1 MREIEVRELPYL
13 PLGHQGENEAQR
25 IVWRGLADSWARL
38 YGEGVFALTV
48 LREGDSAPYP
58 ASLKSENGDVIW
70 TLSNADTAKAGEGMA
85 ELTYTVGGVIAK
97 SRTWRTVVE
106 PSLSAN
112 GTTKP
117 PPAYQSWVD
126 EVLQAAADA
135 ETAVS
140 KMPYV
145 DETTGNWFKW
155 DATAGAFADTG
166 VAATGPQGEVGPKG
180 DTGEQGPKG
189 DTGATGPK
197 GDTGAPGAQGPKG
210 ETGATGATGPQGP
223 KGETGPRGPQGE
235 QGIQGETGPAGP
247 QGPVGPK
254 GDTGDTGPQGL
265 KGDTG
270 ETGPVGPT
278 GPIGHQGETGP
289 AGPQGETGERGPKGE
304 TGDKG
309 DKGDAFTYSDFTKEQ
324 LEGLRGP
331 QGIQGPKGE
340 KGDTGDT
347 GPQGEK
353 GDKGDT
359 GETGPR
365 GPQGGQGIQ
374 GPTGPQ
380 GEKGETGAQGPKGAT
395 GDTGPQGPKGDTG
408 SGFKVLGYYDTAGA
422 LDEAK
427 LATAQPGDAYGVGTA
442 EPYDIYI
449 LNGTTGKFINNGPL
463 QGAKGD
469 KGDTGAQGPKG
480 DQGDVGPTGSAG
492 PTGPQGEVGPQGPTG
507 PAGADGAKGADGAAG
522 KDGVTYIPS
531 VSDAGVISWT
541 NDGGKTNP
549 KSVSIKGPKG
559 DTGATGA
566 DGAAGPQGP
575 KGDPGETGPQGPAGA
590 DGAAGKDGV
599 TFTPSM
605 SDDGDLSWT
614 NDGGKANPQTV
625 NLKGPKGDTG
635 TRGPAGADGAKGDT
649 GPEGPRGLQGKTGPA
664 GADGKTPVKGT
675 DYFTP
680 ADVNEIAAEAA
691 KKVDISGKLD
701 KTGDG
706 SNVTAAFTAA
716 ETRTNIAT
724 GEKLSVLLGK
734 IAKWLGDLKALA
746 FKDKVAKTDLAND
759 VQTSLDKA
767 DSALQSAPVTSVNG
781 ATGEVKGTFYV
792 TVTQGDNYNITADKT
807 AMEVYKAY
815 AAGYAVYAIT
825 KFPETDVP
833 FVLPLVSA
841 VNMRDM
847 ILLGF
852 AALGSLSPEA
862 APNYPVVVYN
872 GANKKWTTWFGTL
885 ATPVDIPSELKN
897 PYSLNIKIGDTT
909 TSYDGSATKTVK
921 IPEGWPTMRKV
932 TLPVTGWNSSTKQQS
947 VTVTGVLADGTKQ
960 RVFCSPVDESYD
972 SVWNVCYVQC
982 VGHGADSLTFQCDEI
997 PTAAIEVFVSVQPVN
1012 FTS

>member
-13 PLGHQGENEAQR
+13 PLGHQGENKAQR

-85 ELTYTVGGVIAK
+85 ELTYTVGGAIAK

-145 DETTGNWFKW
+145 DSTTGHWFKW
-155 DATAGAFADTG
+155 DAAQNAFADTG

-180 DTGEQGPKG
+180 DTGAQGPKG
-189 DTGATGPK
+189 ETGATGPK
-197 GDTGAPGAQGPKG
+197 GDTGATGAQGPKG

-223 KGETGPRGPQGE
+223 KGETGARGPQGE

-247 QGPVGPK
+247 QG
-254 GDTGDTGPQGL
+254 
-265 KGDTG
+265 
-270 ETGPVGPT
+270 
-278 GPIGHQGETGP
+278 
-289 AGPQGETGERGPKGE
+289 A
-304 TGDKG
+304 KG
-309 DKGDAFTYSDFTKEQ
+309 DKGDAFTYSDFTAAQ
-324 LEGLRGP
+324 LAAL
-331 QGIQGPKGE
+331 
-340 KGDTGDT
+340 KGDKGNT

-353 GDKGDT
+353 GDT
-359 GETGPR
+359 GATGPTGPEGPR
-365 GPQGGQGIQ
+365 GPQGEQ
-374 GPTGPQ
+374 GPQ
-380 GEKGETGAQGPKGAT
+380 GQTGPRGEQGPAGPKGE
-395 GDTGPQGPKGDTG
+395 TG
-408 SGFKVLGYYDTAGA
+408 SGFKVLGYYGTKAA
-422 LDEAK
+422 LDAAQK
-427 LATAQPGDAYGVGTA
+427 ATAAAGDAYGVGTA

-449 LNGTTGKFINNGPL
+449 FDGITGEFINNGPL

-469 KGDTGAQGPKG
+469 TGERGPQGIQGPKG
-480 DQGDVGPTGSAG
+480 DPGK
-492 PTGPQGEVGPQGPTG
+492 
-507 PAGADGAKGADGAAG
+507 DGAKGADGLPG
-522 KDGVTYIPS
+522 KD
-531 VSDAGVISWT
+531 
-541 NDGGKTNP
+541 
-549 KSVSIKGPKG
+549 
-559 DTGATGA
+559 GA
-566 DGAAGPQGP
+566 DGA
-575 KGDPGETGPQGPAGA
+575 PGK
-590 DGAAGKDGV
+590 DGTNGRDGV
-599 TFTPSM
+599 TFTPAINAA
-605 SDDGDLSWT
+605 GDLSWS
-614 NDGGKANPQTV
+614 NDGGKANPETV

-635 TRGPAGADGAKGDT
+635 TRGPAGANGAKGDT

-706 SNVTAAFTAA
+706 SSVTAAFTAA
-716 ETRTNIAT
+716 TTRANIAT
-724 GEKLSVLLGK
+724 GEKLSVLFGK
-734 IAKWLGDLKALA
+734 IAKWFADLGSLA
-746 FKDKVAKTDLAND
+746 FKSSVSKSDLASD
-759 VQTSLDKA
+759 VQTSLGKA
-767 DSALQSAPVTSVNG
+767 DSALQSAPVTSVNSKTG
-781 ATGEVKGTFYV
+781 AVRSTFYV
-792 TVTQGDNYNITADKT
+792 TVTPTESEYDATADKT
-807 AMEVYKAY
+807 AAEVYAAY
-815 AAGYAVYAIT
+815 EAGYAVYAIT
-825 KFPETDVP
+825 KFPGMDVP
-833 FVLPLVSA
+833 FVLPLASA
-841 VNMRDM
+841 VGMRDM

-852 AALGSLSPEA
+852 AALGSLSSLA
-862 APNYPVVVYN
+862 APNYPVVAYN
-872 GANKKWTTWFGTL
+872 GGNRKWTAWIGTL
-885 ATPVDIPSELKN
+885 ARASDIPTIPTALKN
-897 PYSLNIKIGDTT
+897 PNALNIKIGDTT
-909 TSYDGSATKTVK
+909 TSYDGSAAKTVK
-921 IPEGWPTMRKV
+921 IPEGGPTMRKV

-960 RVFCSPVDESYD
+960 RVICSPVDESYD